1 MRTNLGYTKAHLEE
15 IVLTQFDNLVAMGE
29 LIRNLKEQNQLL
41 FELNN
46 KLKHG
51 IDNYGKKSHVY
62 PKGRRMKKSK
72 KNVETITG
80 VSSH

>member
-1 MRTNLGYTKAHLEE
+1 MRTTLGYTKAHLEE

-29 LIRNLKEQNQLL
+29 LIRNLKTQNELL

-62 PKGRRMKKSK
+62 PKGARTKKLK
-72 KNVETITG
+72 KNSQGMIG
-80 VSSH
+80 ADNH